1 MEPAGGKGKGR
12 RGNPAFK
19 KGMKRVPG
27 SGRAKGTQNKVSI
40 AFREALQ
47 IAFDQTGGAEAMAK
61 WGKVNL
67 NRRPFYEMCTKLIP
81 LQVTGDNF
89 GPLVMEQRNAL
100 SNKILEAT
108 APQRGN
114 GHDKSGE
121 LEAIDGEAH

>member
-1 MEPAGGKGKGR
+1 MDEIKKSR

-27 SGRAKGTQNKVSI
+27 SGRAKGTQNKVTL

-47 IAFDQTGGAEAMAK
+47 VAFDQTGGAEAMAK
-61 WGKVNL
+61 WGRLKS

-89 GPLVMEQRNAL
+89 GPLLMEHRNAL
-100 SNKILEAT
+100 SDKILEET
-108 APQRGN
+108 AAQRGN
-114 GHDKSGE
+114 GHDKSGA
-121 LEAIDGEAH
+121 LEAPDGEAH